1 MSFRFR
7 HEMPL
12 DTRLSCPIGIEQHI
26 FRQDR
31 EKVDSRR
38 KVIHTALLE
47 QNRQRLHGYHNPY
60 ELASLSQWLSAASC
74 DGALMRGNFQ
84 ELAMLSD
91 DNK

>member
-38 KVIHTALLE
+38 KVIHTVLLE
-47 QNRQRLHGYHNPY
+47 QNRQRLHGYHNPN